1 MSYLYRPMNEPINP
15 FPIYGYFGPDYFC
28 NRAQETNA
36 IISALKNGRNVTLY
50 APRRIGKTGLIHH
63 VFHHLG
69 KKWNCIYLDVQ
80 ESFSFKDFANNLL
93 EAALNAVSKNK
104 TLLKQFQDWLLM
116 LRPVMSANPHSGN
129 LQLEIEFASENHQRA
144 TVKEALKLLDSFGPG
159 VIALDEFQQITSW
172 EVDTVSVEGWIRSE
186 MQQLKNL
193 RFIFSGSQYHLLSEM
208 FTSAKRPFYASTQA
222 ASIGKIPAEDYTS
235 YIRQHFKTNNLNI
248 AQDEVNQILTW
259 ADGNT
264 YNVQLLCNR
273 VFSKTKKET
282 TRELIDTSILEI
294 YAENKLS
301 YLALSNSM
309 SKYQWQVLTA
319 IALEGKVYQTTSK
332 DFITRH
338 KLGSSASVLRALE
351 FLTSRELVYQYLEDT
366 GKSYYEIYDIIL
378 MRWLQ
383 KK

>member
-1 MSYLYRPMNEPINP
+1 MDEPINP

-28 NRAQETNA
+28 NRDREKDA
-36 IISALKNGRNVTLY
+36 IISALRNGRNITLY

-63 VFHHLG
+63 VFHHVG
-69 KKWNCIYLDVQ
+69 KKWNCVYLDVQ
-80 ESFSFKDFANNLL
+80 EAFTFKDFTNSLLAAVLNSVSANN
-93 EAALNAVSKNK
+93 S
-104 TLLKQFQDWLLM
+104 LLKKFQEWLLT
-116 LRPVMSANPHSGN
+116 LRPVMSANPHSGS
-129 LQLEIEFASENHQRA
+129 LQLEVDFSSDAQQRT
-144 TVKEALKLLDSFGPG
+144 TVKEALRLLDSFGPG
-159 VIALDEFQQITSW
+159 VIALDEFQQINAWGT
-172 EVDTVSVEGWIRSE
+172 DPVSIEGWLRAE
-186 MQQLKNL
+186 VQHLKNI
-193 RFIFSGSQYHLLSEM
+193 RFIFSGSQFHLLSEM
-208 FTSAKRPFYASTQA
+208 FNSAKRPFYASTQA
-222 ASIGKIPAEDYTS
+222 LSVGKIDPKDYTVF
-235 YIRQHFKTNNLNI
+235 IQRHFKSNKLKINTPEM
-248 AQDEVNQILTW
+248 DQIISW

-264 YNVQLLCNR
+264 YNIQLLCNR

-282 TRELIDTSILEI
+282 NREIIDESILEI

-301 YLALSNSM
+301 YLALSTSM
-309 SKYQWQVLTA
+309 SRYQWQVLTA
-319 IALEGKVYQTTSK
+319 IALEGKVYHTTSK

>member
-1 MSYLYRPMNEPINP
+1 MNEPLNP

-28 NRAQETNA
+28 NREQETNA

-80 ESFSFKDFANNLL
+80 ESFSFKDFANSLL

-129 LQLEIEFASENHQRA
+129 LQLEIEFASENHQRV

-208 FTSAKRPFYASTQA
+208 FNSAKRPFYASTQA

-235 YIRQHFKTNNLNI
+235 YIRQHFKNNNLKI

-351 FLTSRELVYQYLEDT
+351 FLTSRELVYQYLEET

>member
-1 MSYLYRPMNEPINP
+1 MNEPINP
-15 FPIYGYFGPDYFC
+15 FPIYGYFGPNYFC

-80 ESFSFKDFANNLL
+80 ESFSFKDFANSLL
-93 EAALNAVSKNK
+93 ESALNAVSKNR

-129 LQLEIEFASENHQRA
+129 LQLEIEFASENHQRV

-208 FTSAKRPFYASTQA
+208 FNSAKRPFYASTQA
-222 ASIGKIPAEDYTS
+222 ASIGKIPTEDYTS
-235 YIRQHFKTNNLNI
+235 YIRQHFKTNNLKI

-309 SKYQWQVLTA
+309 SKYQWRVLTA

-351 FLTSRELVYQYLEDT
+351 FLTSRELVYQYLEKT

>member
-1 MSYLYRPMNEPINP
+1 MRAIFGSMNEPLNP
-15 FPIYGYFGPDYFC
+15 FPIYGYFGPAYFC
-28 NRAQETNA
+28 NREKETDA
-36 IISALKNGRNVTLY
+36 IIASLKNGRNITLY

-69 KKWNCIYLDVQ
+69 KKWNCVYLDVQ
-80 ESFSFKDFANNLL
+80 ESFSFKDFTNSLL
-93 EAALNAVSKNK
+93 EATLNAVSKNK

-116 LRPVMSANPHSGN
+116 LRPVMSANPHSGS
-129 LQLEIEFASENHQRA
+129 LQLEVDFASENQQRT

-159 VIALDEFQQITSW
+159 VIALDEFQQINSW
-172 EVDTVSVEGWIRSE
+172 DVDSVSIEGWIRSE

-208 FTSAKRPFYASTQA
+208 FNSAKRPFYASTQA
-222 ASIGKIPAEDYTS
+222 ASIGKIPTEDYS
-235 YIRQHFKTNNLNI
+235 AFIRNLFKNYNRKISSN
-248 AQDEVNQILTW
+248 EVNQILNW

-273 VFSKTKKET
+273 VFSKTKKEAT
-282 TRELIDTSILEI
+282 QELIDSSILEI

-301 YLALSNSM
+301 YMALSTSM

-319 IALEGKVYQTTSK
+319 IALEGKVYQATSK
-332 DFITRH
+332 EFITHH
-338 KLGSSASVLRALE
+338 KLGSSSSVLRALE
-351 FLTSRELVYQYLEDT
+351 FLTSRELVYQYLEDN
-366 GKSYYEIYDIIL
+366 GRAYYEIYDIIL

>member
-1 MSYLYRPMNEPINP
+1 MNEPINP

-93 EAALNAVSKNK
+93 EAALNAVSNNK

>member
-1 MSYLYRPMNEPINP
+1 MNEPINP

>member
-1 MSYLYRPMNEPINP
+1 MDEPFNP

-28 NRAQETNA
+28 NRTREKDA
-36 IISALKNGRNVTLY
+36 IISALRNGRNITLY

-69 KKWNCIYLDVQ
+69 KKWNCVYLDVQ
-80 ESFSFKDFANNLL
+80 EAFSFKDFTNSLL
-93 EAALNAVSKNK
+93 AAVLNAVSANNS
-104 TLLKQFQDWLLM
+104 LLKKFQEWLLT
-116 LRPVMSANPHSGN
+116 LRPVMSANPHSGS
-129 LQLEIEFASENHQRA
+129 LQLEIDFSSDAQQRT
-144 TVKEALKLLDSFGPG
+144 TVKEALRLLDSFGPG
-159 VIALDEFQQITSW
+159 VIALDEFQQINAW
-172 EVDTVSVEGWIRSE
+172 DANTVSIEGWLRAE
-186 MQQLKNL
+186 VQHLKNI
-193 RFIFSGSQYHLLSEM
+193 RFIFSGSQFHLLSEM

-222 ASIGKIPAEDYTS
+222 LSVGKIDPKDYTAF
-235 YIRQHFKTNNLNI
+235 IQRHFKDHKLKINTPEI
-248 AQDEVNQILTW
+248 DQVISW

-264 YNVQLLCNR
+264 YNIQLLCNR

-282 TRELIDTSILEI
+282 NREIIDESILEI

-301 YLALSNSM
+301 YLALSTSM
-309 SKYQWQVLTA
+309 SRYQWQVLTA
-319 IALEGKVYQTTSK
+319 IALDGKVYQTTSK

>member
-1 MSYLYRPMNEPINP
+1 MNEPINP

-28 NRAQETNA
+28 NRKQETNA

-80 ESFSFKDFANNLL
+80 ESFSFKDFANSLL

-129 LQLEIEFASENHQRA
+129 LQLEIEFASENHQRV

-208 FTSAKRPFYASTQA
+208 FNSAKRPFYASTQA

-235 YIRQHFKTNNLNI
+235 YIRQHFKNNNLKI

-351 FLTSRELVYQYLEDT
+351 FLTSRELVYQYLEET

>member
-1 MSYLYRPMNEPINP
+1 MSEPINP

-28 NRAQETNA
+28 DREPETNS
-36 IISALKNGRNVTLY
+36 IIAALKNGRNITLY

-63 VFHHLG
+63 VFHSLG
-69 KKWNCIYLDVQ
+69 KKWNCVYLDVQ
-80 ESFSFKDFANNLL
+80 EAFSFKDFTNSLL

-116 LRPVMSANPHSGN
+116 LRPVMSANPHSGS
-129 LQLEIEFASENHQRA
+129 LQLEVDFASESQQRA
-144 TVKEALKLLDSFGPG
+144 TVKEALRLLDSFGPG
-159 VIALDEFQQITSW
+159 VIALDEFQQIKSW
-172 EVDTVSVEGWIRSE
+172 EVDSVSIEGWIRSE

-208 FTSAKRPFYASTQA
+208 FNSAKRPFYASTQA
-222 ASIGKIPAEDYTS
+222 AAIGKIKAEDYAAF
-235 YIRQHFKTNNLNI
+235 IRQHFKNNGLKI
-248 AQDEVNQILTW
+248 ATDEIDQILEW

-273 VFSKTKKET
+273 VFSKTKKDVS
-282 TRELIDTSILEI
+282 RELIDTSIMEI

-301 YLALSNSM
+301 YMALSTSM

-319 IALEGKVYQTTSK
+319 IALEGRVYQTTSK

-351 FLTSRELVYQYLEDT
+351 FLTSRELVYQYLEDA

>member
-1 MSYLYRPMNEPINP
+1 MNEPINP

-28 NRAQETNA
+28 NRAQEANA

>member
-1 MSYLYRPMNEPINP
+1 MTEPINP
-15 FPIYGYFGPDYFC
+15 FPIYGYFGPAYFC
-28 NRAQETNA
+28 NREPETNS

-69 KKWNCIYLDVQ
+69 KKWNCVYLDVQ
-80 ESFSFKDFANNLL
+80 ESFSFKDFTNSLL

-104 TLLKQFQDWLLM
+104 TLLKQFQDWVFT
-116 LRPVMSANPHSGN
+116 LRPVMSANPHSGS
-129 LQLEIEFASENHQRA
+129 LQLEVDFASESQQRT

-159 VIALDEFQQITSW
+159 VIALDEFQQINSW
-172 EVDTVSVEGWIRSE
+172 EAGAISIEGWIRSE

-208 FTSAKRPFYASTQA
+208 FNSAKRPFYASTQA
-222 ASIGKIPAEDYTS
+222 ASISKIPAEDYTLF
-235 YIRQHFKTNNLNI
+235 IRQHFKNNNLKI
-248 AQDEVNQILTW
+248 AVDEVNQILAW

-273 VFSKTKKET
+273 VFSKTKKEV
-282 TRELIDTSILEI
+282 TRQLIDTSIMEI

-301 YLALSNSM
+301 YMALSTSM

-338 KLGSSASVLRALE
+338 KLGSSSSVLRALE

>member
-93 EAALNAVSKNK
+93 EAALNAVSNNK